1 MLKSGAVWG
10 ICYVYAGLRGFLS
23 LGNRGDGGYG
33 VDRMNGVFL
42 DNFIGYNYAF

>member
-1 MLKSGAVWG
+1 MLKSCTVWG
-10 ICYVYAGLRGFLS
+10 IFYVYAGLRGFLS

-33 VDRMNGVFL
+33 VDRMNGAFL